1 MIQVTRITELAH
13 HLVGLV
19 ISEGDLTV
27 DATAGNG
34 HDTVFLATKVGEAG
48 HVYSFDIQQE
58 ALDTTYNKLK
68 QENLEKRVTLITRG
82 HENLKDYVQDRA
94 AVIMFNLGYLPGG
107 DRRITTKYDTT
118 IKSLEQALTVLA
130 PGGIITV
137 VMYPGHREGFEEKEH
152 IIPFCRQ
159 LNSDQY
165 VVLNSRLLNRG
176 HSPPELVVIQ
186 RKGSGGCLAE

>member
-1 MIQVTRITELAH
+1 LIQVTRITELAH

-19 ISEGDLTV
+19 ISEGDLSV

-68 QENLEKRVTLITRG
+68 QKNLEKRVTLITRG

-118 IKSLEQALTVLA
+118 IESLEQALTVLA

-186 RKGSGGCLAE
+186 RKGSGGCLEG

>member
-19 ISEGDLTV
+19 ISEGDLSV

-68 QENLEKRVTLITRG
+68 QKNLEKRVTLITRG

-118 IKSLEQALTVLA
+118 IESLEQALTVLA

-186 RKGSGGCLAE
+186 RKGSGGCLEG

>member
-68 QENLEKRVTLITRG
+68 QKNLEKRVTLITRG

-118 IKSLEQALTVLA
+118 IESLEQALTVLA

-186 RKGSGGCLAE
+186 RKGSGGCLEG